1 MFRAA
6 VNVVLVTAPSHE
18 VAEQL
23 VNTIVGEKLAAC
35 GNIVP
40 AVTSIY
46 RWQGAVQR
54 EAEVLI
60 VFKTV
65 RERVPELSA
74 RVQELH
80 PYEVPEVL
88 ALAVA
93 AGSDEYMRW
102 VADNATG

>member
-1 MFRAA
+1 MFGPALT
-6 VNVVLVTAPSHE
+6 VVLVTAPSQE

-23 VNTIVGEKLAAC
+23 VNTMVEEKLAAC

-40 AVTSIY
+40 GVTSIY
-46 RWQGAVQR
+46 RWQGAMQR
-54 EAEVLI
+54 DAELLI

-65 RERVPELSA
+65 RERVRQLSA

-80 PYEVPEVL
+80 PYDVPEVL
-88 ALAVA
+88 ALAVS